1 MRQRNRGIYR
11 YGLPRFKFRATTRWS
26 AWELSEA
33 KVDANRL
40 AQLLGWE

>member
-11 YGLPRFKFRATTRWS
+11 YGLPCFMFRRTERWTV
-26 AWELSEA
+26 WELSEA
-33 KVDANRL
+33 KVEANRV